1 MTLLSRRKRQT
12 TAPNTRAARATDAPY
27 SASRIPLLLVV
38 LFVFGSLPTWASDWT
53 PRSQPL
59 QRVVFDKQQSSRP
72 TSDGWKSQHA
82 KKQTSANRAAIRL
95 RSRSAQSAQV
105 AGAASLHLQ
114 DPFGDQSTRDAT
126 QSNPESR
133 VALADQSDA
142 AKIEGARQMTT
153 GQIRNSTFQF
163 VKQRSTAANPPV
175 VSTEV
180 PRIKLTFSAPTE
192 TRPPGP
198 MTIIEATSY
207 HPLEVAVEASSD
219 TIPTPPVMAR
229 YEQSILADSE
239 LPADLGAKQDDVAG
253 NLEKFPLQ
261 TSQKTKTTEGIT
273 NQVSS
278 EPADPSPP
286 RSIVKSGIDKPVN
299 REEKTRTLTPI
310 GPSDADKSNNTS
322 VLSTTTET
330 ESPDSNQ
337 TAENQNSNT
346 DGLTENTLP
355 GAVGDVSRPEPPP
368 FESLDL
374 DSDEQLIERESKAM
388 EAEIDAA
395 IAAGKNAYERDCR
408 LSREYLLNRTL
419 ADISLNISV
428 AGVPGAD
435 FPVSCDIETQQIPL
449 NSYHFGRQEPL
460 NFAWTASGLCHKPL
474 YFRELQAERYGHSI
488 GRISQPFL
496 SAAHFFCNVAILP
509 YNMGMRPPQECV
521 YALGHYWPGDP
532 APRYIPAVPISLRGG
547 LMQAGAV
554 LGAVYV
560 LP

>member
-142 AKIEGARQMTT
+142 AKIEGSRQMTT

-180 PRIKLTFSAPTE
+180 PRIKLTFSAPAE

-198 MTIIEATSY
+198 MTIIEATSH

-219 TIPTPPVMAR
+219 TIPAPPVMAR

-239 LPADLGAKQDDVAG
+239 LPADLGAKQDDVAE

-310 GPSDADKSNNTS
+310 GPSDADKPNNTS

>member
-1 MTLLSRRKRQT
+1 MILS
-12 TAPNTRAARATDAPY
+12 
-27 SASRIPLLLVV
+27 
-38 LFVFGSLPTWASDWT
+38 VFGSLPAWASDWT
-53 PRSQPL
+53 PRSQPI
-59 QRVVFDKQQSSRP
+59 QRVVFDKQESSPP
-72 TSDGWKSQHA
+72 TSDGWRSQHA
-82 KKQTSANRAAIRL
+82 KKQTSASRAAIRL

-105 AGAASLHLQ
+105 AGSESLQLQ

-126 QSNPESR
+126 RSNPESG
-133 VALADQSDA
+133 VAIADQSDTA
-142 AKIEGARQMTT
+142 TTERSRKTTT

-163 VKQRSTAANPPV
+163 VNQGSTDANPSV
-175 VSTEV
+175 VSTEI
-180 PRIKLTFSAPTE
+180 PRIKLMFSAPTE
-192 TRPPGP
+192 TGPLGP
-198 MTIIEATSY
+198 MTKIEATSQ
-207 HPLEVAVEASSD
+207 HPLEVAVEAFSD

-229 YEQSILADSE
+229 YEQSILADSD
-239 LPADLGAKQDDVAG
+239 LPADLGTKQDDVTENAE
-253 NLEKFPLQ
+253 NFSLQ
-261 TSQKTKTTEGIT
+261 TSQKMKTKTTEGIT
-273 NQVSS
+273 NQISS

-286 RSIVKSGIDKPVN
+286 RSIVKPGSDKPVN
-299 REEKTRTLTPI
+299 REETVRILTPI
-310 GPSDADKSNNTS
+310 GPSDADKSNNTNI
-322 VLSTTTET
+322 LSTTTAI

-337 TAENQNSNT
+337 PDENENFETEKNENSIT
-346 DGLTENTLP
+346 DGSTGNALP
-355 GAVGDVSRPEPPP
+355 GALGDVDRPEPPP

-374 DSDEQLIERESKAM
+374 DSDEQLIERNSKAI

-435 FPVSCDIETQQIPL
+435 FPVSCDIETQHIPL

>member
-1 MTLLSRRKRQT
+1 M
-12 TAPNTRAARATDAPY
+12 
-27 SASRIPLLLVV
+27 LLVILI
-38 LFVFGSLPTWASDWT
+38 LFGNLPALASDWT
-53 PRSQPL
+53 PRSQPI
-59 QRVVFDKQQSSRP
+59 QRVVFAKPQSSRS

-82 KKQTSANRAAIRL
+82 KKQTSSNRAAVRL
-95 RSRSAQSAQV
+95 RSRSTRSAQAVGAQS
-105 AGAASLHLQ
+105 LRLQ

-126 QSNPESR
+126 RSISEPR
-133 VALADQSDA
+133 VAFAGQSDA
-142 AKIEGARQMTT
+142 STTEGAQQAM

-163 VKQRSTAANPPV
+163 VKQGSTAANPPV
-175 VSTEV
+175 DSTDV
-180 PRIKLTFSAPTE
+180 PRIKLTFSAPAE
-192 TRPPGP
+192 NRPPAP
-198 MTIIEATSY
+198 MTMIEATPQN
-207 HPLEVAVEASSD
+207 PLEVAVEAPSD
-219 TIPTPPVMAR
+219 TIPTPPVIAR
-229 YEQSILADSE
+229 YEQSILADSD
-239 LPADLGAKQDDVAG
+239 LPEEADAKQNDVVENAG
-253 NLEKFPLQ
+253 NLPLQ
-261 TSQKTKTTEGIT
+261 TSQKMKTTEGT
-273 NQVSS
+273 TS
-278 EPADPSPP
+278 EIFSESEVPNRS
-286 RSIVKSGIDKPVN
+286 RSIVKPVSDKLAN
-299 REEKTRTLTPI
+299 REEKKRILTPI
-310 GPSDADKSNNTS
+310 GPSDADKSSKTS

-330 ESPDSNQ
+330 KSPNSNQ
-337 TAENQNSNT
+337 PAENQNLKTAKNENSGT
-346 DGLTENTLP
+346 DSSTENALP
-355 GAVGDVSRPEPPP
+355 GASGDLSRPEPPP

-374 DSDEQLIERESKAM
+374 DSDEQLDEQLIERESKAL